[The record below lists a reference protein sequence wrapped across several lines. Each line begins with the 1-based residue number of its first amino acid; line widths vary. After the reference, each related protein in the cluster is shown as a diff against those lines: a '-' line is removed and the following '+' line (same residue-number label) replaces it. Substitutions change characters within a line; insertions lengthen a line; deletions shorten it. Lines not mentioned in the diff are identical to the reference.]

1 MNLIFT
7 KFLIWLNIL
16 HKHSNNFP
24 AALFEGLRSNR
35 PPGATTKTKALR
47 YRGRPGIRSGH
58 AGEGTIIHS
67 ANAAFTSVPSKQKST
82 QKGSLLKSTQ
92 KTLLGTL
99 VFVSF
104 VLFLLRLF
112 CNNLFYNT
120 IELVILFPTKIV
132 LHPTQTDTLLPLL
145 HDLSITYYKY
155 TNIISNIFF
164 CKYRRV
170 TIILCIFCYLFV
182 A

>member
-1 MNLIFT
+1 
-7 KFLIWLNIL
+7 L

-67 ANAAFTSVPSKQKST
+67 ANAAFASVPSKQKST

-120 IELVILFPTKIV
+120 IELVILFPAKIDD
-132 LHPTQTDTLLPLL
+132 HR
-145 HDLSITYYKY
+145 
-155 TNIISNIFF
+155 ISSTPYSGI
-164 CKYRRV
+164 RRRTHIV
-170 TIILCIFCYLFV
+170 KE
-182 A
+182 

>member
-120 IELVILFPTKIV
+120 IELVILFPATMPWG
-132 LHPTQTDTLLPLL
+132 LSPLRTIRYGKRGR
-145 HDLSITYYKY
+145 LSLQD
-155 TNIISNIFF
+155 
-164 CKYRRV
+164 CKPPP
-170 TIILCIFCYLFV
+170 CICPIRG
-182 A
+182 

>member
-1 MNLIFT
+1 MKI
-7 KFLIWLNIL
+7 KR
-16 HKHSNNFP
+16 
-24 AALFEGLRSNR
+24 E
-35 PPGATTKTKALR
+35 PPGT
-47 YRGRPGIRSGH
+47 RSEH
-58 AGEGTIIHS
+58 AGEIKNIIGS
-67 ANAAFTSVPSKQKST
+67 NDTTNIGFTSVPSKQKST

-145 HDLSITYYKY
+145 HVYQLLTI
-155 TNIISNIFF
+155 NIQILFQIFF
-164 CKYRRV
+164 SANIAR
-170 TIILCIFCYLFV
+170 
-182 A
+182 

>member
-1 MNLIFT
+1 MVQNQNT
-7 KFLIWLNIL
+7 
-16 HKHSNNFP
+16 P
-24 AALFEGLRSNR
+24 GTRSE
-35 PPGATTKTKALR
+35 
-47 YRGRPGIRSGH
+47 H
-58 AGEGTIIHS
+58 AGAKTNSIGSNDTTNIG
-67 ANAAFTSVPSKQKST
+67 FTSVPSKQKST

-120 IELVILFPTKIV
+120 IELVILFLRKIV
-132 LHPTQTDTLLPLL
+132 SHPTQTDALLPLL

-164 CKYRRV
+164 LQISPGNNYFMYFLLLICGLNLYIYQTKQTVY
-170 TIILCIFCYLFV
+170 
-182 A
+182 

>member
-1 MNLIFT
+1 MKI
-7 KFLIWLNIL
+7 KR
-16 HKHSNNFP
+16 
-24 AALFEGLRSNR
+24 E
-35 PPGATTKTKALR
+35 PPGT
-47 YRGRPGIRSGH
+47 RSEH
-58 AGEGTIIHS
+58 AGEIKNIIGS
-67 ANAAFTSVPSKQKST
+67 NETTNIGFTSVPSKQKST

-145 HDLSITYYKY
+145 HVYQLLTI
-155 TNIISNIFF
+155 NIQILFQIFF
-164 CKYRRV
+164 SAN
-170 TIILCIFCYLFV
+170 I
-182 A
+182 AG

>member
-1 MNLIFT
+1 MKI
-7 KFLIWLNIL
+7 KR
-16 HKHSNNFP
+16 
-24 AALFEGLRSNR
+24 E
-35 PPGATTKTKALR
+35 PPGT
-47 YRGRPGIRSGH
+47 RSEH
-58 AGEGTIIHS
+58 AGEIKNIIGS
-67 ANAAFTSVPSKQKST
+67 NDTTNIGFTSVPSKQKST

-145 HDLSITYYKY
+145 HVYQLLTI
-155 TNIISNIFF
+155 NIQILFQIFF
-164 CKYRRV
+164 SAN
-170 TIILCIFCYLFV
+170 I
-182 A
+182 AG